1 MQRETGVKEKIRDD
15 REYNREQFLY
25 QLRMYRIKEALVNIE
40 IEYGAMVL
48 SSIINVEAI
57 NIEEDDLE
65 IIYHNGELKIDMNN
79 VSVIKNTSYSYVLLF
94 PDKKS
99 ITVNFLKIF

>member
-1 MQRETGVKEKIRDD
+1 MNVEVKTKTAYCYDTDSFIDSLFICKI
-15 REYNREQFLY
+15 EGYE
-25 QLRMYRIKEALVNIE
+25 VSIE

-48 SSIINVEAI
+48 SNIINIEAI